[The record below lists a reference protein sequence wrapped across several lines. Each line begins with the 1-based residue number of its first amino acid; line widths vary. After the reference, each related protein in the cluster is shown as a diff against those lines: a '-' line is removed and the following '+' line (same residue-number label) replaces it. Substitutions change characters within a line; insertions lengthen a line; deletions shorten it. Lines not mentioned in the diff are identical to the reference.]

1 MALNLILDDPEV
13 ITSFL
18 LFLLEKTQEAGRLF
32 QLIKLN
38 FISQYKTMHKKE
50 RGHENIKSFLMG
62 QERVLYTDSA
72 E

>member
-1 MALNLILDDPEV
+1 MDENVALNLILDDPEV

-50 RGHENIKSFLMG
+50 IG
-62 QERVLYTDSA
+62 T
-72 E
+72 

>member
-1 MALNLILDDPEV
+1 MDENVALNLILDDPEM

-32 QLIKLN
+32 QLIKSN

-50 RGHENIKSFLMG
+50 RGTWKH
-62 QERVLYTDSA
+62 
-72 E
+72 

>member
-1 MALNLILDDPEV
+1 MDENVALNLILDDPEM

-32 QLIKLN
+32 QLIKSN

-50 RGHENIKSFLMG
+50 RGIWKH
-62 QERVLYTDSA
+62 
-72 E
+72 

>member
-1 MALNLILDDPEV
+1 MGENVALNLILDDPEM

-32 QLIKLN
+32 QLIKSN

-50 RGHENIKSFLMG
+50 RGTWKH
-62 QERVLYTDSA
+62 
-72 E
+72 